1 LIGLDETGLHEVG
14 KMNDTL
20 ERELVAMVID
30 LCNVEDILPED
41 VSLDMPMIGPESPLG
56 LDSLD
61 ALEVVVA
68 VQRLYDVRIGG
79 ENSSREILQ
88 SFTTLA
94 NYIRLKQQED
104 V

>member
-1 LIGLDETGLHEVG
+1 
-14 KMNDTL
+14 MNDNL
-20 ERELVAMVID
+20 ERELVAMVIE

-41 VSLDMPMIGPESPLG
+41 VPLGMPIIGPESSLG

-68 VQRLYDVRIGG
+68 IQRSYDVRIGG

-94 NYIRLKQQED
+94 DYIRLKQQED
-104 V
+104 A

>member
-1 LIGLDETGLHEVG
+1 MRQVVHGVEE
-14 KMNDTL
+14 MNDNL

-41 VSLDMPMIGPESPLG
+41 VPHDMPMIGPESPLG

-68 VQRLYDVRIGG
+68 VQRSYDVRIGG
-79 ENSSREILQ
+79 ENSSRDILQ

-94 NYIRLKQQED
+94 DYIRLKQQED
-104 V
+104 A

>member
-1 LIGLDETGLHEVG
+1 
-14 KMNDTL
+14 MNDNL
-20 ERELVAMVID
+20 EGELVAMVID

-41 VSLDMPMIGPESPLG
+41 VPFDMPIIGPESPLG

-68 VQRLYDVRIGG
+68 VQRSYDVRIGG

-94 NYIRLKQQED
+94 DYIRLKQQED

>member
-1 LIGLDETGLHEVG
+1 MRQVVRGVEE
-14 KMNDTL
+14 MNDNL
-20 ERELVAMVID
+20 ERELVTMVID

-41 VSLDMPMIGPESPLG
+41 VPLDMPMIGPESPLG

-68 VQRLYDVRIGG
+68 VQRSYDVRIGG

-94 NYIRLKQQED
+94 DYIRLKQRED
-104 V
+104 A